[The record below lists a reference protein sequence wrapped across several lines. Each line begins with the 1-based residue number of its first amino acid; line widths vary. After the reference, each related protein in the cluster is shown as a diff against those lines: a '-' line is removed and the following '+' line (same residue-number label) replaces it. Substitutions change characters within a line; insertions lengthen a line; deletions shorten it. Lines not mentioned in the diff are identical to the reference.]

1 MNKLAVC
8 EQIRF
13 LLEASFVEA
22 KEAADAAR
30 AAAVDE
36 QSIAETQYDSLA
48 IEAGY
53 LAHGHSERADAAFKA
68 KSEYES
74 YFNRPFKKIEIGA
87 LVLLV
92 DDAGQEAWYFIG
104 PCFGGL
110 KVMYKSKVIWTI
122 TLEAP
127 LGRKIKGL
135 EVGDDVDFNNNGTIK
150 RLSVEKI
157 L

>member
-13 LLEASFVEA
+13 LLEAAFIDA

-53 LAHGHSERADAAFKA
+53 LAHGHSERADAALKA
-68 KSEYES
+68 KSEYEQ
-74 YFNRPFKKIEIGA
+74 YFGKQCKGVEVGA
-87 LVLLV
+87 LVELL
-92 DDAGQEAWYFIG
+92 DEREQSKWYFIG
-104 PCFGGL
+104 PSYGGL
-110 KVMYKSKVIWTI
+110 KIRYKTNDIWTI
-122 TLEAP
+122 TFQAP
-127 LGRKIKGL
+127 LGKKLQGL
-135 EVGDDVDFNNNGTIK
+135 EEDDEFDFVNNGSVK
-150 RLSVEKI
+150 RYVINKVL
-157 L
+157 

>member
-13 LLEASFVEA
+13 LLEGAFLEA

-53 LAHGHSERADAAFKA
+53 LAHGHSERADAALKA
-68 KSEYES
+68 KSEYELLFGKS
-74 YFNRPFKKIEIGA
+74 FTSISVGA
-87 LVLLV
+87 LVQLA
-92 DDAGQEAWYFIG
+92 DERQQSAWYFVG
-104 PCFGGL
+104 PCYGGL
-110 KVMYKSKVIWTI
+110 KIRYKTYDIWTI
-122 TLEAP
+122 TPEAP
-127 LGRKIKGL
+127 LGRKLIGL
-135 EVGDDVDFNNNGTIK
+135 TDGDEFDFTINGLKKCYVIE
-150 RLSVEKI
+150 RVL
-157 L
+157 

>member
-13 LLEASFVEA
+13 LLEAAFIDA

-53 LAHGHSERADAAFKA
+53 LAHGHSERADAALKA
-68 KSEYES
+68 KSEYEQ
-74 YFNRPFKKIEIGA
+74 YFGKQCKGVEVGA
-87 LVLLV
+87 LVELL
-92 DDAGQEAWYFIG
+92 DESEQSKWYFIG
-104 PCFGGL
+104 PSYGGL
-110 KVMYKSKVIWTI
+110 KIRYKAHDIWTI
-122 TLEAP
+122 TPEAP
-127 LGRKIKGL
+127 LGRKLIGL
-135 EVGDDVDFNNNGTIK
+135 TDGDEFDYTINGLKKCYVIE
-150 RLSVEKI
+150 RVL
-157 L
+157 